1 MPKTII
7 KAQLRDMITID
18 VMKKVSVSLDFEIR
32 KHWPKRKP
40 IIFDE
45 IQELK
50 VKTCPRN
57 IYLTHSLQV

>member
-45 IQELK
+45 IQELNK
-50 VKTCPRN
+50 N
-57 IYLTHSLQV
+57 